1 MIILGK
7 KNNSEISVRLI
18 LKVIKALVSDKSFF
32 FFLKKRRKRLCSSV
46 ILSSAGHFFPSDY
59 ILNKK
64 RN

>member
-18 LKVIKALVSDKSFF
+18 LIVIKALVSDKSFV
-32 FFLKKRRKRLCSSV
+32 FFLKRRKRLCSSV